1 MLITSPHHSVC
12 FTEHL
17 SPSLPRLV
25 LFSRKFS
32 IKAFSS
38 DILKYDCVAVQYIGE
53 LARYLVNAPPNP
65 NDHKLNVRYAMG
77 NGLSGDVW
85 TKFQVRVR

>member
-1 MLITSPHHSVC
+1 LHVR
-12 FTEHL
+12 
-17 SPSLPRLV
+17 LPLTPV
-25 LFSRKFS
+25 LLFSRKFS

-65 NDHKLNVRYAMG
+65 DDHKLNVRYAMG

-85 TKFQVRVR
+85 TKFQVSQCLTLGLKNGKNAN